1 MKNGQHVRTAVWRS
15 RWAAI
20 GAAVAVTLGAGGLI
34 SVGAASP
41 DSVFVSIDP
50 VRVLDTRINVGLGG
64 RFADGQNRLLD
75 VTGTIPIVLASGAA
89 GTGAPVPD
97 GATAVVANVTA
108 VFPTSAGF
116 VAVRPGTATGEPTT
130 SNLNFTT
137 GGVVVP
143 NSVTVAVP
151 TSGPHAG
158 EVGLFFR
165 GTSPTATTDLLVD
178 VVGYY
183 RTISF
188 ADLQNQIQAI
198 NASTAKVPSG
208 ATVTGVEIHDTS
220 VIKTTSS
227 DDFSVRLP
235 ARAAAELTN
244 GAVNFA
250 PGTGTLDGDATCTG
264 NFDAPTAPAGKV
276 CIYVRLG
283 AQVNVER
290 LEGLALPGLADTG
303 FRIRAYTPAAATA
316 GADQY
321 LQVSWAYRA
330 P

>member
-1 MKNGQHVRTAVWRS
+1 M
-15 RWAAI
+15 
-20 GAAVAVTLGAGGLI
+20 
-34 SVGAASP
+34 
-41 DSVFVSIDP
+41 
-50 VRVLDTRINVGLGG
+50 
-64 RFADGQNRLLD
+64 
-75 VTGTIPIVLASGAA
+75 
-89 GTGAPVPD
+89 
-97 GATAVVANVTA
+97 
-108 VFPTSAGF
+108 
-116 VAVRPGTATGEPTT
+116 RPGTATGEPTT

-264 NFDAPTAPAGKV
+264 NFGAPTAPAGKV